1 MCFLFRENRPIG
13 SGSDAQGTGS
23 CENGLGLLTSPLAHS
38 EAAAPLSA
46 PPSLTQATCATRLR
60 LKHSVLG
67 P

>member
-1 MCFLFRENRPIG
+1 MCFLFHENRPIE
-13 SGSDAQGTGS
+13 SESDAQGTGS